1 MRPPAVTER
10 HKLFIEAYIATRNAT
25 ESAKAAGYSPKS
37 AHAQGNRLLKDAE
50 IQKAVAIRVEKA
62 IITADEVLNGIKQI
76 ALTAERDADRLKAYE
91 LLGKHLAMWTTNINV
106 IDNDII
112 RQQAQVIRTLAAKAG
127 KTPADLFRETLET
140 AQRSGVAIKPEIQSG
155 VLKALL
161 DGADSKAVN

>member
-1 MRPPAVTER
+1 
-10 HKLFIEAYIATRNAT
+10 
-25 ESAKAAGYSPKS
+25 
-37 AHAQGNRLLKDAE
+37 
-50 IQKAVAIRVEKA
+50 
-62 IITADEVLNGIKQI
+62 
-76 ALTAERDADRLKAYE
+76 
-91 LLGKHLAMWTTNINV
+91 MWTTNINV